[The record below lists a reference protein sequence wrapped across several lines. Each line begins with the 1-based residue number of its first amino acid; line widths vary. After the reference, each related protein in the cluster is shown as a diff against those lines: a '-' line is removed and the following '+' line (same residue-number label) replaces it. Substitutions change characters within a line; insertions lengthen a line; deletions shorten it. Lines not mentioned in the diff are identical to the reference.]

1 MKGEVNVFT
10 ITYQDNQNRISEN
23 EWADY
28 VKEKNAI
35 LDQVRNNPDGYEDAL
50 GWMDPEEWASDAQ
63 LSRLEEK
70 AKEIRE
76 QADAFVLIGVGG
88 SNNAARA
95 VIKAL
100 DLEDGPEIYYAGN
113 TISPYEVNRL
123 LKQLKGKS
131 VYINVIAKNF
141 ETLEPGIG
149 FRVLRA
155 WLTDQYGEKACERII
170 VTGTRGS
177 HLEKISNEHGYT
189 FLTFP
194 DTIGGRYSAICDV
207 GLFPMAVAGVNIRKV
222 VEGAKDMRAYLYG
235 KEERDNPAFYYA
247 AIRNL
252 LNQKG
257 MKVEMLSFFEP
268 RYRYFA
274 KWWTQLFAESEGK
287 DGKGLYPV
295 SAQCSE
301 DLHSVGQFVQ
311 DGTHMMFETFLDVKN
326 QDSSYI
332 LKNDQVDDRFDY
344 LDGMD
349 FWEINKKAFEA
360 TYKAHSQCL
369 PCFRIQVE
377 QIDEY
382 SFGQLF
388 YFFEFACYISG
399 MMLGINPFDQPGVEA
414 YKGYMF
420 EALGKN

>member
-1 MKGEVNVFT
+1 MFA
-10 ITYQDNQNRISEN
+10 ITYQDDNNRIQEDELKRYLKDN
-23 EWADY
+23 ESVLDT
-28 VKEKNAI
+28 VKKKPKEF
-35 LDQVRNNPDGYEDAL
+35 EDVL

-63 LSRLEEK
+63 LSILEGK
-70 AKEIRE
+70 AAEVRSN
-76 QADAFVLIGVGG
+76 ADAFVLIGVGG

-100 DLEDGPEIYYAGN
+100 DGLEGVEVYYAGN

-123 LKQLKGKS
+123 LKELEGKS

-149 FRVLRA
+149 FRVLRK
-155 WLTDQYGEKACERII
+155 WLTERYKDQAFTRII
-170 VTGTRGS
+170 ATGTRGS
-177 HLEKISNEHGYT
+177 HLEQISRENGYT

-194 DTIGGRYSAICDV
+194 DTIGGRYSALCDV
-207 GLFPMAVAGVNIRKV
+207 GLFPMAVAGADIRKV
-222 VEGAKDMRAYLYG
+222 VQGAKDMRAFLY
-235 KEERDNPAFYYA
+235 EREGAENPAYYYA

-257 MKVEMLSFFEP
+257 MKAEMLSFFEP

-287 DGKGLYPV
+287 CKKGLYPI
-295 SAQCSE
+295 SSQCSE

-311 DGTHMMFETFLDVKN
+311 DGSPIMFETFLDVKN
-326 QDSSYI
+326 QDASYI
-332 LKNDQVDDRFDY
+332 SEGDGVDDRFDY
-344 LDGMD
+344 LDGVD

-377 QIDEY
+377 HIDEY

-399 MMLGINPFDQPGVEA
+399 LLLGINPFDQPGVEA

-420 EALGKN
+420 EALGKNKK